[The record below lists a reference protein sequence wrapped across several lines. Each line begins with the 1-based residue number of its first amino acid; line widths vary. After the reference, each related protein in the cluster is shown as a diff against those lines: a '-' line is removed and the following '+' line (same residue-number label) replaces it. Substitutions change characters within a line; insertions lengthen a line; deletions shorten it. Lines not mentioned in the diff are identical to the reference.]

1 MIDLLTTIAIIFIA
15 AGPFL
20 LIANRL
26 GLPPVPLLIVAGLVA
41 GLFIDEARTLELAQY
56 GIALLVFSFG
66 IGIQID
72 VVRTV
77 LADSEMAALGQILGV
92 GSLAIGSGLA
102 IGIPIEESIYLG
114 AAAAFSSTIVGTTL
128 LKQEIRSNLVHGRL
142 AESVQLVQDLIA
154 LLLLLVLGAEAL
166 AADPI
171 ATQLGYGLMLLLG
184 AVLVNRYVFD
194 LLGRLAG
201 GSAELMII
209 GAVSLLVVFIGAA
222 EGAGVSIVVGAFAAG
237 LAVRHDSE
245 TYLDLYNGIESIKDF
260 FVAIFFVTIGA
271 LVAFPALETVL
282 LAVGLVVLTAIV
294 KPAITTAI
302 LIYQGYEPRSAVL
315 TSLSIDQ
322 VSEFALIIAIEASI
336 LGYLTQSVFDA
347 IILAAALTM
356 ITSSISYRYNEAIYR
371 ALSDRGWLPVRYG
384 KIDAWSQVPADL
396 SDHLIIAGYG
406 RQGRL
411 LVETCEEIDQ
421 PYVVIENDPA
431 LQAAVRAECDAYVFG
446 DAMEAYSWQKANVD
460 AARLVISTIPF
471 EPVSRRLLTLSFEAD
486 LILRADTVTSALQL
500 LEEDVLYVVV
510 TDLLAGEQ
518 LVQYVQALLDGRLTP
533 EELRAQR
540 VAGLKDTDD
549 HRRERIRID
558 GEPQATPGDVRRS

>member
-1 MIDLLTTIAIIFIA
+1 MIDLLTTIAIIFTA

-41 GLFIDEARTLELAQY
+41 GLFIDEARALELAQY

-92 GSLAIGSGLA
+92 GSLATGSGLA

-128 LKQEIRSNLVHGRL
+128 LKKEIRSNLVHGRV
-142 AESVQLVQDLIA
+142 AESIQLVQDLIA

-184 AVLVNRYVFD
+184 AVLVKRYVFD

-209 GAVSLLVVFIGAA
+209 GAVSVLVVFIGAA
-222 EGAGVSIVVGAFAAG
+222 EGADVSVVVGAFAAG
-237 LAVRHDSE
+237 LAVRHDADE
-245 TYLDLYNGIESIKDF
+245 HLDLYNGIESIKDF

-271 LVAFPALETVL
+271 LVALPTLETVL
-282 LAVGLVVLTAIV
+282 IAAGLVVLTAIV
-294 KPAITTAI
+294 KPAITMAI
-302 LIYQGYEPRSAVL
+302 LISQGYEPRSAVL

-336 LGYLTQSVFDA
+336 LGYLTPSVFDA

-356 ITSSISYRYNEAIYR
+356 ITSSISTRYNEAIYR
-371 ALSDRGWLPVRYG
+371 VLSDRGWLPARYG
-384 KIDAWSQVPADL
+384 KIDAWSQVP
-396 SDHLIIAGYG
+396 SDITDHVIIAGYG
-406 RQGRL
+406 RQGRQ

-431 LQAAVRAECDAYVFG
+431 VRDTVQAECDAYVFG

-471 EPVSRRLLTLSFEAD
+471 EPVSRRLLASSFEAD
-486 LILRADTVTSALQL
+486 LILRTDTVTSALQL

-533 EELRAQR
+533 AELRAQR
-540 VAGLKDTDD
+540 VAELEPGNDP
-549 HRRERIRID
+549 RRERTRSD
-558 GEPQATPGDVRRS
+558 GDPQAMTGEVQRS